1 MRTNRTTSITSFKD
15 PESDWIGKYV
25 DENVMDENV
34 MDENVMD
41 ENVMDDISQ
50 LEEENVKKNNT

>member
-1 MRTNRTTSITSFKD
+1 MV
-15 PESDWIGKYV
+15 WIGKYV

-41 ENVMDDISQ
+41 ENVMDVIYRS
-50 LEEENVKKNNT
+50 

>member
-1 MRTNRTTSITSFKD
+1 MV
-15 PESDWIGKYV
+15 WIGKYV
-25 DENVMDENV
+25 
-34 MDENVMD
+34 D

>member
-1 MRTNRTTSITSFKD
+1 MV
-15 PESDWIGKYV
+15 WIGKYV
-25 DENVMDENV
+25 
-34 MDENVMD
+34 DENVMD

>member
-1 MRTNRTTSITSFKD
+1 MV
-15 PESDWIGKYV
+15 WIGKYV